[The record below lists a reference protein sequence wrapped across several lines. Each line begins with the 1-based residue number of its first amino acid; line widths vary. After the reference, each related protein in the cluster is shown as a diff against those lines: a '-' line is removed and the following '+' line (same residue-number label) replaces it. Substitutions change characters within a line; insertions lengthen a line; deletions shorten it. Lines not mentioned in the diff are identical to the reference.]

1 MRAISFSL
9 LCVSM
14 ALLSCG
20 AGRNS
25 SGGGAR
31 GHGGPDPSAYAVD
44 FLATDRLGDALAK
57 AEKEGKLV
65 FVDFYTTWCLPC
77 KLMDEDVFTDRELGR
92 YMNERFVSLKVD
104 AEKGNGANLASLYNV
119 RAYPTLVFLDARG
132 RVVAQK
138 EGAAYQRELRALGD
152 QALAMLP

>member
-1 MRAISFSL
+1 MRALCLSL
-9 LCVSM
+9 LCVSVTF
-14 ALLSCG
+14 LSCG
-20 AGRNS
+20 ASRD
-25 SGGGAR
+25 GAAAKPAK
-31 GHGGPDPSAYAVD
+31 GEPDYSAYAVD
-44 FLATDRLGDALAK
+44 FMPTDKLGDAIAR

-65 FVDFYTTWCLPC
+65 FVDFYTSWCLPC

-104 AEKGNGANLASLYNV
+104 AEKGNGVNLASLYNV
-119 RAYPTLVFLDARG
+119 RAYPTLVFLDTRG

-138 EGAAYQRELRALGD
+138 EGAAYQRELRELGD